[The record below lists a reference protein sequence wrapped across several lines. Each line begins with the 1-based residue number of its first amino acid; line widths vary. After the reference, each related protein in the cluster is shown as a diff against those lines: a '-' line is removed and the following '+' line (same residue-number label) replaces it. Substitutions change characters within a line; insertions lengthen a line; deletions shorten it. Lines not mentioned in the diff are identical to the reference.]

1 MFCFANGSFYLLM
14 ILPSNISYGIDHFK
28 DNGTMEL
35 ATAHWASTG
44 GQVAYFK

>member
-28 DNGTMEL
+28 DNDIISMEL
-35 ATAHWASTG
+35 AT
-44 GQVAYFK
+44 VLKDYI